1 MTSMTDLIFGFLLL
15 SCHTFAF
22 SVRELQTRLGQVQNE
37 RLLQQLDERLIIHGG
52 KNGECHVVGY
62 NAGCCQHVELDEV
75 NLNSTVCVN
84 MIYLPTEY
92 GISLTLTIDGKALIN
107 ETVSAKN
114 PPALCAELP
123 YTKKIASMCL
133 KFFNLDLSNSTF
145 SGCAKIIIDL
155 AYISIADYELG
166 CFKIPPKGQ
175 SSKIRTQNQWPGSLK
190 KLNLQ
195 LSTHDN
201 INENPLLTFVKTNQ
215 IAIEKIKSMWIKDK
229 VNRRFT

>member
-1 MTSMTDLIFGFLLL
+1 MTSMTDLIFVFLLL

-37 RLLQQLDERLIIHGG
+37 RLLQQLNKRLIIHGG
-52 KNGECHVVGY
+52 RNGECHVVGY

-75 NLNSTVCVN
+75 DLNSTVCVN
-84 MIYLPTEY
+84 MTYLPTEY
-92 GISLTLTIDGKALIN
+92 GISLTLTIDGRALIN

-123 YTKKIASMCL
+123 YTKKIASLCL

-145 SGCAKIIIDL
+145 SGCVKIIIDL

-175 SSKIRTQNQWPGSLK
+175 RSKILTQNQWSGSMKKINLK
-190 KLNLQ
+190 PFPL
-195 LSTHDN
+195 DD
-201 INENPLLTFVKTNQ
+201 INENPLLTFEKTNQ
-215 IAIEKIKSMWIKDK
+215 IAIEKVKSMWIKDK
-229 VNRRFT
+229 VNKRFT